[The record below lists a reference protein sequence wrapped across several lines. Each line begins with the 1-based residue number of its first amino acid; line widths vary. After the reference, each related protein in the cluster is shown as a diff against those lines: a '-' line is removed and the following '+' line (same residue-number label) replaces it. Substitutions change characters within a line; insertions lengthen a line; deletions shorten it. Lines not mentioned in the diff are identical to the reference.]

1 MSFSRDRVTGIILSA
16 FSLLYLFFS
25 KDIKVFRG
33 SGATPLTSAFI
44 PRFWGTC
51 LLILGLILIF
61 RRSFSNG
68 GEEKTAGSPL
78 FKRLKVWIADN
89 YEVVLTFALI
99 GVYSALLPSVGFTIM
114 SALYI
119 FAQILI
125 LTPQERRNWLPA
137 LAVGVFFAVVIDFI
151 FVKLI
156 GVLLP
161 KGILGF

>member
-68 GEEKTAGSPL
+68 GEEKT
-78 FKRLKVWIADN
+78 
-89 YEVVLTFALI
+89 
-99 GVYSALLPSVGFTIM
+99 
-114 SALYI
+114 
-119 FAQILI
+119 
-125 LTPQERRNWLPA
+125 
-137 LAVGVFFAVVIDFI
+137 
-151 FVKLI
+151 
-156 GVLLP
+156 
-161 KGILGF
+161 

>member
-1 MSFSRDRVTGIILSA
+1 MSFSRDRVTGIILSV

-51 LLILGLILIF
+51 LLTLGLILIF
-61 RRSFSNG
+61 RGSFSSA

-78 FKRLKVWIADN
+78 FKRLKGWIAGN

-125 LTPQERRNWLPA
+125 LTPQERRNRLPA
-137 LAVGVFFAVVIDFI
+137 FAVGIFFAVVIDFI

>member
-1 MSFSRDRVTGIILSA
+1 MSFSRDRITGILLSV

-25 KDIKVFRG
+25 RDIKVFRG

-51 LLILGLILIF
+51 LLILGLMLVFRGEF
-61 RRSFSNG
+61 RRS
-68 GEEKTAGSPL
+68 GEEKAARPQAVTG
-78 FKRLKVWIADN
+78 LKSWIQDN
-89 YEVVLTFALI
+89 REVVLTFVFI
-99 GVYSALLPSVGFTIM
+99 GIYSALLSSVGFTVM
-114 SALYI
+114 SALFI
-119 FAQILI
+119 FAQILV
-125 LTPQERRNWLPA
+125 LTPPGKRRPVPA
-137 LAVGVFFAVVIDFI
+137 LLVGIFFAVFIDFV